1 MRFEEL
7 LPKEQKPAI
16 TFGNAAMKP
25 ESHYNDIV
33 DSGMFNSIIEG
44 YILLA
49 MDELGIELKNGQRRV
64 IPYLFDTYNAQDAR
78 NRAKRW

>member
-1 MRFEEL
+1 MAF
-7 LPKEQKPAI
+7 KNAI
-16 TFGNAAMKP
+16 MKP
-25 ESHYNDIV
+25 ESHYNNII
-33 DSGMFNSIIEG
+33 DSGMCNSIIEG

-64 IPYLFDTYNAQDAR
+64 ISYLFDNYNAQDAR